1 MDVAG
6 GPSQFCTKISCTILA
21 QGMPASERKTLC
33 LTLFCKSLKW
43 TFLVPLDPDGRPKAF
58 RVMLTYSD
66 LCSSLL
72 LNDLPVNCTGNEA
85 NAVTVSASPD
95 AD

>member
-1 MDVAG
+1 MWRTVHLSFVLKSPAQYWLKECQPARG
-6 GPSQFCTKISCTILA
+6 IHSCL
-21 QGMPASERKTLC
+21 MP
-33 LTLFCKSLKW
+33 FCKSLKW
-43 TFLVPLDPDGRPKAF
+43 TFLVPLDPDGRPKPF
-58 RVMLTYSD
+58 RVTLTYPD